1 VRIPP
6 LRPRTAAF
14 RARRQSAQEREL
26 SNGAVNEEIRD
37 GLRGVGGEMKSVG
50 SRSGTGT
57 ASDRALRARVDDHER
72 RLTAIEKQT

>member
-1 VRIPP
+1 
-6 LRPRTAAF
+6 
-14 RARRQSAQEREL
+14 
-26 SNGAVNEEIRD
+26 VNEEIRD